1 MGRIRYK
8 GLAALILACSL
19 LTIGANAASFGPR
32 LDRGPERAH
41 PVFGAPFQIARGN
54 VTVLKPNPGFLK
66 RGARIDSRCRN
77 NSPSVPEPGT
87 FLASV
92 LGMAG
97 LVLFRRHLA

>member
-32 LDRGPERAH
+32 LDRSPEQCH
-41 PVFGAPFQIARGN
+41 PVLGEPFQVARGK
-54 VTVLKPNPGFLK
+54 VIFKPNPGFLK
-66 RGARIDSRCRN
+66 HGPRINSRCRN

-87 FLASV
+87 LFASAIG
-92 LGMAG
+92 LAG

>member
-32 LDRGPERAH
+32 SDRGSERAH
-41 PVFGAPFQIARGN
+41 PVLGAPFQVGRGK
-54 VTVLKPNPGFLK
+54 VIFKPNPGFLK
-66 RGARIDSRCRN
+66 RGARIESRCRDN
-77 NSPSVPEPGT
+77 PTSVPEPGT

-92 LGMAG
+92 LGAAG
-97 LVLFRRHLA
+97 LVLARRRFA